1 MPAEGDDLKC
11 LIPEEKLETPST
23 FLFPFTPYGIQHDF
37 MTELYSAIEG
47 RKLGIFESPTGTVS
61 HELFSSQVTTF
72 FQTLN
77 IFYQG
82 KTLSIICGAV
92 RWLLDHENREW
103 NQLKLALESLTMKNE
118 QTNDDDDDWIAGQA
132 KLVEQQRKVYEINK
146 MLKSLEEFNNNIEK
160 IKKVVI

>member
-1 MPAEGDDLKC
+1 M
-11 LIPEEKLETPST
+11 IV
-23 FLFPFTPYGIQHDF
+23 FI
-37 MTELYSAIEG
+37 
-47 RKLGIFESPTGTVS
+47 
-61 HELFSSQVTTF
+61 
-72 FQTLN
+72 

-103 NQLKLALESLTMKNE
+103 NQLKQALESLNMKNE
-118 QTNDDDDDWIAGQA
+118 ETNNDDDDDWIAGQA

-160 IKKVVI
+160 IKKVVILCYKNIFD

>member
-1 MPAEGDDLKC
+1 LFFKH
-11 LIPEEKLETPST
+11 L
-23 FLFPFTPYGIQHDF
+23 FLFFIYTNLIGF
-37 MTELYSAIEG
+37 
-47 RKLGIFESPTGTVS
+47 K
-61 HELFSSQVTTF
+61 
-72 FQTLN
+72 

-103 NQLKLALESLTMKNE
+103 NQLKLALESLTMKNGE
-118 QTNDDDDDWIAGQA
+118 TNNDDDDDDDWIAGQA

-160 IKKVVI
+160 IKKVGILCYKNLFE